1 MLDIRKGLRFID
13 SISGCKIATES
24 MQVLQ
29 ISKISYWLAT
39 KAMLQICMQKVKM
52 ENIVKENS
60 PKLLI

>member
-1 MLDIRKGLRFID
+1 
-13 SISGCKIATES
+13 

-29 ISKISYWLAT
+29 ISKISYLLTT
-39 KAMLQICMQKVKM
+39 KAMLQICMQIVKM

>member
-1 MLDIRKGLRFID
+1 
-13 SISGCKIATES
+13 

-39 KAMLQICMQKVKM
+39 KAMLQVCIQKVKM